1 MKEIQ
6 GDAKNISS
14 LLDRA
19 RFSIDYYQREY
30 RWETKHV
37 VKLVEDLT
45 EKFLESHRDGNDRS
59 EVQNYGRYFLGS
71 IIISHKNGNRFI
83 IDGQQRLTSITLL
96 LIHLYRH
103 LSDDGDKHNLSNLI
117 LSKKF
122 GKKSFNLDVEERV
135 ACMTALYSGEAF
147 DETNQPESVANL
159 AARFSDIEES
169 FSEDIL
175 KGKNLPYFADWLMEN
190 VYLVEITAYSD
201 ADAYT
206 IFETMNDRGMSL
218 TPTDMLKGYLLAK
231 IDDIDMRNGASV
243 LWRNRVESLRKLG
256 KDEDADAIKTWLRSQ
271 HAKTIRERKPGAK
284 PCDFDLIGTEFHR
297 WVRDHEQDLSLTDGT
312 SFCDFIHEDF
322 SFYSRWYETILLAA
336 RDLTEGLEVIHYNA
350 QNKFTLQYQLLMAPI
365 LRSDGDE
372 EIRHKLRI
380 VGSFVDILLTRR
392 IWNWKA
398 TTHSAMQYAM
408 QLMIRRIRGKSA
420 EELAEILIKYLSN
433 TNETFATNDR
443 FCLHGTNGQRIH
455 RLLARMTDYIETNS
469 GRPSRYKEY
478 IQRSGT
484 RGYQVEHIWA
494 FQPNRHKSE
503 FQHMYDFMEYRDR
516 IGGLLLL
523 PKSFNASFGDM
534 TYKSKVPHYYGQN
547 LLAQSLCE
555 KAYEKDPGFAK
566 FVKKS
571 GLPFRPHE
579 EFKKADLDERQK
591 LYGLIAERVWDPDTL
606 RRELE
611 K

>member
-6 GDAKNISS
+6 GDAKNILG
-14 LLDRA
+14 LLGHA
-19 RFSIDYYQREY
+19 KFSIDYYQREY

-37 VKLVEDLT
+37 IKLIEDLT
-45 EKFLESHRDGNDRS
+45 EKFLESHRKENDRS
-59 EVQNYGRYFLGS
+59 AVRNYGRYFLGS
-71 IIISHKNGNRFI
+71 IIISHKNRDRFI

-103 LSDDGDKHNLSNLI
+103 LSDDGDKHHLSNLI
-117 LSKKF
+117 LSQKF
-122 GKKSFNLDVEERV
+122 GKKSFNLDIEERV
-135 ACMTALYSGEAF
+135 ACMNALYSGKPF
-147 DETNQPESVANL
+147 DETDQPESVANL
-159 AARFSDIEES
+159 TARFSDIEES
-169 FSEDIL
+169 FPEDIL
-175 KGKNLPYFADWLMEN
+175 EKETLPYFADWLMEN

-231 IDDIDMRNGASV
+231 IDDAEMRNEASV
-243 LWRNRVESLRKLG
+243 VWRNCVESLRKLG

-271 HAKTIRERKPGAK
+271 HAKTIRERKLGAK

-297 WVRDHEQDLSLTDGT
+297 WVRDHEQDLSLTDGK
-312 SFCDFIHEDF
+312 SFSHFIHEDF
-322 SFYSRWYETILLAA
+322 RFYSRWYETILLAA

-350 QNKFTLQYQLLMAPI
+350 QNNFTLQYQLLMAPI

-372 EIRHKLRI
+372 EIHRKLRI
-380 VGSFVDILLTRR
+380 VGSFIDILLTRR

-398 TTHSAMQYAM
+398 ITHSAMQYTM
-408 QLMIRRIRGKSA
+408 QLVIRKIRGKSA
-420 EELAEILIKYLSN
+420 EELTEILIKHLSD
-433 TNETFATNDR
+433 TDEMFATNDR
-443 FCLHGTNGQRIH
+443 FCIHGTNGQHIH
-455 RLLARMTDYIETNS
+455 RLLARMTDYVETSS
-469 GRPSRYKEY
+469 GRSSRYKEY
-478 IQRSGT
+478 IQRSGA

-494 FQPNRHKSE
+494 FHPDRHESE
-503 FQHMYDFMEYRDR
+503 FQHMWDFAEYRDR

-534 TYKSKVPHYYGQN
+534 TYKRKLPHYYGQN

-555 KAYEKDPGFAK
+555 KAYEKDPGFAR

-571 GLPFRPHE
+571 GLPFRSHE

-591 LYGLIAERVWDPDTL
+591 LYSLIAEEVWNPDTL